1 MFNENMSSNSRFTIA
16 ALEFLSYFKTTNKCR
31 LPDVFVEKLTFILCV
46 GAF

>member
-1 MFNENMSSNSRFTIA
+1 MFKENMSNNSRFMIATIE
-16 ALEFLSYFKTTNKCR
+16 LLPYFKTTNKCR